1 MDNSQRIIPSS
12 VVYPPTPLSDQD
24 GIFPYNINAIS
35 SKQTILRIKK
45 ISVMGSLVDSMPI
58 LQKNSEYY
66 KTFIQ
71 KKFKTK
77 ILQTNN
83 MKIVR

>member
-1 MDNSQRIIPSS
+1 
-12 VVYPPTPLSDQD
+12 
-24 GIFPYNINAIS
+24 
-35 SKQTILRIKK
+35 
-45 ISVMGSLVDSMPI
+45 MGSLVDSMPI

-66 KTFIQ
+66 KTFLQ

>member
-1 MDNSQRIIPSS
+1 MQYQANNTENKENISN
-12 VVYPPTPLSDQD
+12 
-24 GIFPYNINAIS
+24 GIINANF
-35 SKQTILRIKK
+35 T
-45 ISVMGSLVDSMPI
+45 
-58 LQKNSEYY
+58 KNSEYY

-83 MKIVR
+83 MKIVW

>member
-1 MDNSQRIIPSS
+1 MQYQANNTENKENISNGIISW
-12 VVYPPTPLSDQD
+12 
-24 GIFPYNINAIS
+24 FNANF
-35 SKQTILRIKK
+35 T
-45 ISVMGSLVDSMPI
+45 
-58 LQKNSEYY
+58 KNSEYY

-83 MKIVR
+83 MKIVP